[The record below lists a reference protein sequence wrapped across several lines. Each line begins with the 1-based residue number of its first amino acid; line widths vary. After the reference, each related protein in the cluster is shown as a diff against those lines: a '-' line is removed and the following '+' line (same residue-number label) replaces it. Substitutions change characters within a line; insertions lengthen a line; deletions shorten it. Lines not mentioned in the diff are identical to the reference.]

1 MSSLWCLHL
10 LPHTTA
16 PRSISLPGAVLL
28 DRSSADVAG
37 WEGRTKLIDPGR
49 DIKIWL
55 QLSKEARAVWRCE
68 VGFPHSCSGFVLVP
82 CGGSLAHGTSSC
94 LHDCFCLQQGK
105 AQWTI
110 YAISWVIS
118 YCNVLCS
125 SPQHQQ
131 CTTASFPCRAGDIYN
146 PVGKN
151 PFHWPGC
158 SNIYSQGSTSD
169 RGEDVTMGHVAH
181 HLAFQTSSWQ
191 SQGC

>member
-1 MSSLWCLHL
+1 MGGKDQINWS
-10 LPHTTA
+10 
-16 PRSISLPGAVLL
+16 
-28 DRSSADVAG
+28 
-37 WEGRTKLIDPGR
+37 GR
-49 DIKIWL
+49 DIKVWL

-68 VGFPHSCSGFVLVP
+68 VGFPHSCSRFVLVP
-82 CGGSLAHGTSSC
+82 CGGSLARSTSSC
-94 LHDCFCLQQGK
+94 LHDYFCLQQGK

-110 YAISWVIS
+110 YAISWIIS

-131 CTTASFPCRAGDIYN
+131 CTTASFPCHAGDIYN
-146 PVGKN
+146 SVGKN

-158 SNIYSQGSTSD
+158 SNICSQGSTSD

-181 HLAFQTSSWQ
+181 HLAFQTSSWK